1 MSIVGPPSDADIKRM
16 KCSDVMSPLL
26 AKYVASIRRANA
38 IKHQA
43 SSTEQQLQQLQPQ
56 SVSAALKTRFRGASD
71 VLLTILQRLLSFD
84 PECRISAGDA
94 FVQLLTS
101 LPESSLPASASASLP
116 LAASASPGVLTAS
129 SPSPPAARL
138 HKHPIDSTLQ
148 GGHKGDSPHGGG
160 CGCGCGC
167 GSGFIG
173 AVIIVASVVHFTPV

>member
-1 MSIVGPPSDADIKRM
+1 MMSIVGPPSDADIKRM

-94 FVQLLTS
+94 FVQLMTS
-101 LPESSLPASASASLP
+101 LPESSSPASASLP
-116 LAASASPGVLTAS
+116 LAASASPGMLTAS
-129 SPSPPAARL
+129 SPLPPAARL
-138 HKHPIDSTLQ
+138 HKHPIDSTLE
-148 GGHKGDSPHGGG
+148 GGHKGDSPHG
-160 CGCGCGC
+160 C
-167 GSGFIG
+167 
-173 AVIIVASVVHFTPV
+173 VVVVVVVVLVKILMMQSLIS